1 MNRVMPQKEISAN
14 ILDRIEKLEEKFEAM
29 GQDLA
34 SYLDG
39 LLYADYLKYWE
50 YIHLDTLLSL
60 QHPKT
65 AFPDESIFIIYHQIT
80 ELYFKLIIKEINQ
93 AIDISTADNTEMLM
107 RLKRINNYISH
118 LSNSFSIMEL
128 GMEREQFLKFRMA
141 LLPASGFQSAQY
153 RIIELKCTDLVNLL
167 KEDDR
172 AKIKGDE
179 TQEELLDVIYW
190 KSGATELSTG
200 KKTLTLKHFEEKYSE
215 TFLKLTEKH
224 KANNLLRV
232 WQNHCKDGAEADKIK
247 NELRKLDSLLNIH
260 WRLAHYKSAVKYLQR
275 DPVDIAATGG
285 TNWQKY
291 LPPMFQRIIFFPEL
305 WNDHEREEWGKAWV
319 LEQLGIPKP

>member
-80 ELYFKLIIKEINQ
+80 ELYFKLIIKEIDQ
-93 AIDISTADNTEMLM
+93 AIDMSLANNAEMLM

-167 KEDDR
+167 KEEDR
-172 AKIKGDE
+172 AQIKGDE
-179 TQEELLDVIYW
+179 TQEELLDVVYW

-215 TFLKLTEKH
+215 TFLQLTEKH

-232 WQNHCKDGAEADKIK
+232 WQNQYKAGAEAEKIK

-305 WNDHEREEWGKAWV
+305 WNEQEREEWGKAWV

>member
-80 ELYFKLIIKEINQ
+80 ELYFKLIIKEIDQ
-93 AIDISTADNTEMLM
+93 AIDMSLANNAEMLM

-215 TFLKLTEKH
+215 TFLQLTEKH
-224 KANNLLRV
+224 KANNLLRT
-232 WQNHCKDGAEADKIK
+232 WQNHYRNSAEADNIK
-247 NELRKLDSLLNIH
+247 NELRRLDSLLNIH

-305 WNDHEREEWGKAWV
+305 WNDQEREEWGKAWV